1 MLKRTLSTLSLWAIV
16 IGVPALLGTYG
27 AVALAVIVAFFTQLE
42 FYQMLRRMGHRPFVG
57 LGLFFGVLVMLSPI
71 LGSSGM
77 LSKLTQFLIEN
88 KDPLFNSPI
97 TISSFLTVIKLL
109 RIFSADTLL
118 ALAAICTCIGLLRKR
133 TPENRV
139 ETLGWTLFGILYV
152 PFLLR
157 YLVMILLTG
166 EISLHGNT
174 PVFAFS
180 APALGPIAG
189 LVLAVWVIATSKFCD
204 VGALLTGLACGK
216 HKMAPVISPKKTWEG
231 AIGGV
236 ITSAL
241 VGAAIACFC
250 ARWLPTTFTPIL
262 AAALAVPIAIMGI
275 VSDLVESIIKRRAN
289 VKDSGATI
297 PGIGGM
303 FDLSDSLLL
312 TAPAAFILFGL
323 FL

>member
-16 IGVPALLGTYG
+16 IGVPALLGIYG

-42 FYQMLRRMGHRPFVG
+42 LYQMIRRMGHKPFVG
-57 LGLFFGVLVMLSPI
+57 LGLFFGVLVMLSPA
-71 LGSSGM
+71 LGSVGFWKAATEFVASLDLGVVA
-77 LSKLTQFLIEN
+77 SCIFL
-88 KDPLFNSPI
+88 L
-97 TISSFLTVIKLL
+97 LIKLRFL
-109 RIFSADTLL
+109 CSPASLLILATIF
-118 ALAAICTCIGLLRKR
+118 TCIGLLGRR

-152 PFLLR
+152 PFLLQ
-157 YLVMILLTG
+157 YLTNILLIGSGFYNTYLGSSAALFRAAPYTG
-166 EISLHGNT
+166 L
-174 PVFAFS
+174 F
-180 APALGPIAG
+180 
-189 LVLAVWVIATSKFCD
+189 LAVWVIATSKFCD

-231 AIGGV
+231 AVGGV

-241 VGAAIACFC
+241 VGAAIAYFC
-250 ARWLPTTFTPIL
+250 ARWLPTTFTPLL
-262 AAALAVPIAIMGI
+262 AAALAVPIAILGI
-275 VSDLVESIIKRRAN
+275 VSDLVESIIKRRADT
-289 VKDSGATI
+289 KDSGATI

-312 TAPAAFILFGL
+312 TSPAAFILFSL